1 MLKKY
6 CSVLSVFV
14 SLTVTCLGQQSEVVF
29 LEPQGTQQP
38 QVEFKPM
45 SVGRAERTS
54 INVGVFMG
62 GGGIVGGD
70 LEFLI
75 GKRLGLQFG
84 AGFPSFGLGFN
95 YHLKP
100 YINSSFVSLQYCHI
114 GFGENNVGA
123 TLGPMFIFRAKKIFQ
138 AGVGWGAV
146 VSKGALWEEAYKE
159 EVSMLLHFNIGLYF
173 PL

>member
-1 MLKKY
+1 
-6 CSVLSVFV
+6 
-14 SLTVTCLGQQSEVVF
+14 
-29 LEPQGTQQP
+29 
-38 QVEFKPM
+38 M
-45 SVGRAERTS
+45 SVGRVERTS
-54 INVGVFMG
+54 INVGALMG
-62 GGGIVGGD
+62 GGGIIGGD

-75 GKRLGLQFG
+75 GKRLGLQLG

-95 YHLKP
+95 FHFKP

-138 AGVGWGAV
+138 AGAGLGAV
-146 VSKGALWEEAYKE
+146 VSKGALWEEAYKKD
-159 EVSMLLHFNIGLYF
+159 VSMLLHFNIGLYF